1 MIHTVELWDVEK
13 LVPYELN
20 AKKHPDFQIEKL
32 ARSIKKFGFS
42 SPIVVWGNGEI
53 IAGHGRRLA
62 SIKLGLTKVP
72 VVVRAD
78 LSKAEAD
85 AMRLADNRVASTEY
99 DQEMVQE
106 ELRRLNELIMTED
119 IDLDLSLTGYDE
131 KELNFTLADMGEM
144 SFDHFVDDVG
154 AALEEQK
161 QETAKVI
168 ADTDDTAAPVVDAL
182 GFKRLPIA
190 QSRQLREFMRQIETQ
205 TGLKGADAL
214 MQFLTAS
221 LA

>member
-20 AKKHPDFQIEKL
+20 AKKHPDIQIEKL

-42 SPIVVWGNGEI
+42 SPIVVWSNGEI

-62 SIKLGLTKVP
+62 SLKLGLTKVP
-72 VVVRAD
+72 VVVRSD

-144 SFDHFVDDVG
+144 NFDHFVEDVG

-190 QSRQLREFMRQIETQ
+190 QSRQLRDFMRQIETQ

-214 MQFLTAS
+214 MQFLANS

>member
-62 SIKLGLTKVP
+62 SLKLGLKKVP
-72 VVVRAD
+72 VVVRSD

-99 DQEMVQE
+99 DQELVQE
-106 ELRRLNELIMTED
+106 ELRRLNELIMAED

-144 SFDHFVDDVG
+144 NFDHFVEDVG
-154 AALEEQK
+154 AALEQQK

-168 ADTDDTAAPVVDAL
+168 AETDDTAAPVVDAL

-190 QSRQLREFMRQIETQ
+190 QSRQLRDFMRKIETQ

-214 MQFLTAS
+214 MQFLENS